1 MVAGLLDDF
10 ALYLAQAKAAAALT
24 VKAYCRDAAIF
35 GEYLAAKGITSWDK
49 LDIISVRGFIA
60 LQLKKHDRA
69 TAARRLMALRALG
82 NYLVHMELLAFNPAQ
97 LAVVP
102 KQEQKLPRRLS
113 VDEAFH
119 IVEAPTRRGADTE
132 RRLTF
137 NLRDRAMLELL
148 YSCGLRVSELVGL
161 DIEHVRM
168 DMGLVKVVR
177 GKGNRQR
184 LIPVGQKALQAL
196 SLWLQARPALIRG
209 QDCGALFINK
219 NGGRLSA
226 RSLQRMFAHELNDGG
241 RSISPH
247 SMRHAMATH
256 LLEGGADLRSVQEML
271 GHKSLTTT
279 QKYTHLT
286 LDHLMKVYDQ
296 AHPRADEKT
305 GGN

>member
-1 MVAGLLDDF
+1 MVAQLLDDF
-10 ALYLAQAKAAAALT
+10 ALYLAQARAAAELT
-24 VKAYCRDAAIF
+24 VKAYCRDAAAF
-35 GEYLAAKGITSWDK
+35 GEYLAAKGVTSWDK
-49 LDIISVRGFIA
+49 LDITCIRGFIA
-60 LQLKKHDRA
+60 LQLKNHDRA
-69 TAARRLMALRALG
+69 SVARRLMAIRAFC
-82 NYLVHMELLAFNPAQ
+82 NYLVHKKLLALNPAQ
-97 LAVVP
+97 LVAVP

-119 IVEAPTRRGADTE
+119 IVEVPSRKDADTE
-132 RRLTF
+132 RRKSL
-137 NLRDRAMLELL
+137 NWRDSAMLELL

-168 DMGLVKVVR
+168 DLGLVKVAR

-184 LIPVGQKALQAL
+184 LVPVGQKALQAL
-196 SLWLQARPALIRG
+196 RLWLQARPTLIRG
-209 QDCGALFINK
+209 EDSGALFVNK
-219 NGGRLSA
+219 NGDRLSA
-226 RSLQRMFAHELNDGG
+226 RSLQRMFANELNDGG
-241 RSISPH
+241 RNISPH

-305 GGN
+305 GAD